1 VLQQNNVIHRDIK
14 PANILI
20 KNGVAKI
27 TDFGFARIV
36 DNVDD
41 KVAHTFLGSPLYMS
55 PEILAKKEFSA
66 KCDVWSLG
74 MTFYEMLYG
83 RTPWTAGNI
92 PALL

>member
-1 VLQQNNVIHRDIK
+1 MLQQNNVIHRDIK

-74 MTFYEMLYG
+74 MTFY
-83 RTPWTAGNI
+83 
-92 PALL
+92 